1 MSIFSMLDFEG
12 KVQVGD
18 KTRLNASKSF
28 VIKGQDVISEL
39 TIKAGVGA
47 GAVSVYDTDP
57 NERYLDWVYESFSI
71 DIDSTNNSLIFN
83 EGGSNLTATIDAGS
97 YTLTTLAAEIATQ
110 MDAVGSNTYTVSVS
124 NSVIT
129 ISTTS
134 AFSLVSCEILSQL
147 FFDVTQPASTSH
159 ESDFIEYGTR
169 IIEVFTDNGT
179 VDDTKKFYQKV
190 YSVEGDRLFC
200 SDQDLTA
207 HEPELMKW
215 CVDGRSSFKDVI
227 RRSQDLII
235 AWLDEK
241 GYVNSYQEKFTK
253 FDIVDLEEVRQMSI
267 FMTLRLIMQGLSNQT
282 DDVFSKKAK
291 EYAIMETAARQRVIL
306 RLDTNKDGIV
316 DATEGVSIYSG
327 NIFTR

>member
-28 VIKGQDVISEL
+28 VIKGQDAISEV
-39 TIKAGVGA
+39 TILAGIDGT
-47 GAVSVYDTDP
+47 AVSVYDSDP

-124 NSVIT
+124 NSVMT
-129 ISTTS
+129 ISSTGS
-134 AFSLVSCEILSQL
+134 FSIVESELSKQL
-147 FFDVTQPASTSH
+147 FFDAGITANSQ
-159 ESDFIEYGTR
+159 ESDFIEYG
-169 IIEVFTDNGT
+169 IKKIEVFCDNGT
-179 VDDTKKFYQKV
+179 NKSTKYFYQKV

-241 GYVNSYQEKFTK
+241 GYVNSYQEKYNK
-253 FDIVDLEEVRQMSI
+253 FDIVDLEEVRQWSI
-267 FMTLRLIMQGLSNQT
+267 FMTLRLIMQGLSNQSE
-282 DDVFSKKAK
+282 DVFSKKAK
-291 EYAIMETAARQRVIL
+291 EYTIMETAARQRVIL